1 MVATVGMCGGCRRRE
16 RERQHLRERLAQLEK
31 DNARLQRRCVRLKK
45 DNERLREQLEQE
57 RRDSHRQASPF
68 RRRKLK
74 KRKKKSGRSTGRRLS
89 DSDACFWATSRQ

>member
-1 MVATVGMCGGCRRRE
+1 MVATVGTCGGCRRRE
-16 RERQHLRERLAQLEK
+16 RERQQLRERLARLEK
-31 DNARLQRRCVRLKK
+31 DNARLQRRCAGLKK